1 MNYSKPKPTNPF
13 LIQYRG
19 RLIGTIICL
28 FVVVIVLPTSIVLFF
43 QEKEIE
49 SIMALDE
56 GKADQVNA
64 SLAEKTFEVSVKRT
78 ETKEVE
84 VVPLEQ
90 YVVSVVASEMPV
102 DFEEEALKAQAVA
115 ARTYIVNH
123 LLHLSNDEEIII
135 TDTTEHQVYKNEAE
149 LKAQWGED
157 FYWKY
162 EKVNEA
168 VLATE
173 NEVITYESE
182 PITPTFFSMSNG
194 YTENAEDYWG
204 NDLPYLKKVE
214 SKWEENHP
222 NFVEQVVF
230 TKAELNQALDLK
242 IAENETPNIKMKR
255 TDSERV
261 DELVVDKETY
271 TGKEVREKLNLRS
284 NDFTIQQKNDHFIFT
299 TKGFGH
305 GVGMSQYGANGM
317 ALDGSTY
324 EEILHYYYQN
334 IAIEKIIDVAPTLFA
349 SIE

>member
-56 GKADQVNA
+56 GKADEVKA